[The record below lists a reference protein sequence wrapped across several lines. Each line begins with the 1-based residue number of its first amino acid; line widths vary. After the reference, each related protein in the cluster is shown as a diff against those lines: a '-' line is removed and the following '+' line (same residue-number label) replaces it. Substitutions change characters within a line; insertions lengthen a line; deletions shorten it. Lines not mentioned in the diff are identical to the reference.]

1 MMYVRERLLSIRLAE
16 RLKKQ
21 PELAERLAIEFRTAH
36 RAHAKPTTTK
46 ERK

>member
-21 PELAERLAIEFRTAH
+21 PELAERLAIEVRNMR
-36 RAHAKPTTTK
+36 RAHTKPTTTGEK
-46 ERK
+46 K

>member
-21 PELAERLAIEFRTAH
+21 PALAKRLAIEVRESRKSESGRTSA
-36 RAHAKPTTTK
+36 AEKK
-46 ERK
+46 